1 MDVAVD
7 LVEVF
12 LRFNGYL
19 TLSEWHVLAKNQRG
33 DWEPMTDV
41 DILGVRFPGQILIA
55 DSRSDETPDE
65 GLDVPGVLLRL
76 EPDTVDVI
84 IGEVKQGEAV
94 FNPSLTRPHTLHT
107 VLHRLEWLYQE
118 GDLERV
124 VTDLRGKGVC
134 YTPSRGGGQVRT
146 RLIAFGQ
153 AQEPTM
159 NVIPLGSILERVA
172 LALEEYEDIL
182 RSVLFASPSAA
193 TLKLLHKTGF
203 RFTRGS

>member
-12 LRFNGYL
+12 LRFNGYM

-55 DSRSDETPDE
+55 DSHDDDDPQEE
-65 GLDVPGVLLRL
+65 LEVPGVLLRL

-94 FNPSLTRPHTLHT
+94 FNPSLTKPHTLQT
-107 VLHRLEWLYQE
+107 VLHRLRWLYQE
-118 GDLERV
+118 GDLEKV
-124 VTDLRGKGVC
+124 VSDLRAEGVC
-134 YTPSRGGGQVRT
+134 HTPARGGGRVRT
-146 RLIAFGQ
+146 RLVAFGQ
-153 AQEPTM
+153 APEPTL
-159 NVIPLGSILERVA
+159 NVIPLGAILERVA

-203 RFTRGS
+203 RFSRD